1 MKMLELFGVRV
12 EMPGNQP
19 IVLLRDVE
27 GDKYLPI
34 WIGSGEAS
42 AIALAQQGIQASR
55 PLTHDLINS
64 ILEVLGHKLVDV
76 VISDL
81 KDGIFHAILNL
92 EGKVSVSA
100 RPSDAITLAIK
111 AQVPI
116 FCSDEV
122 LEAAGIEI
130 EETADSEEE
139 VERFREFLENI
150 NPEDFS

>member
-1 MKMLELFGVRV
+1 MKMLEVFGVRV

-42 AIALAQQGIQASR
+42 AIALAQQGMKASR
-55 PLTHDLINS
+55 PLTHDLINTL
-64 ILEVLGHKLVDV
+64 LESFGHKLKE
-76 VISDL
+76 VIITDL
-81 KDGIFHAILNL
+81 KDGIFHASLNL
-92 EGKVSVSA
+92 EGDISVSA
-100 RPSDAITLAIK
+100 RPSDGIALAIK

-116 FCSDEV
+116 FCADEV
-122 LEAAGIEI
+122 LEIAGIEI